1 MALAAGKTRWSTR
14 AMTRAMLT
22 MLAHVA
28 LMAGAWAA
36 EDYASQRR
44 AMVEE
49 IEKMAALTADE
60 TGHAKLNPRVLKA
73 MAEVPRHEF
82 VPPEEARVAYKNR
95 PLSIGHGQVISQ
107 PYIVALMTELLQL
120 KDTSR
125 VLEVGTGSG
134 YQAAVLSVLAGEVYT
149 IEILPQLGNAARRV
163 LKRLG
168 YDNVTT
174 KIGDGYQG
182 WKEYAPFDA
191 IIVTAAPDHI
201 PRALIDQLKPNGR
214 MVIPVGGFTQD
225 LMVVMKKPDGRTI
238 SRTIVPVRFVPLIR
252 D

>member
-1 MALAAGKTRWSTR
+1 
-14 AMTRAMLT
+14 

-36 EDYASQRR
+36 EDYAPQRR

-60 TGHAKLNPRVLKA
+60 TGQAKLDSRVLKA
-73 MAEVPRHEF
+73 MADVPRHEF
-82 VPPEEARVAYKNR
+82 VPGEKAHVAYKNR
-95 PLSIGHGQVISQ
+95 PLSIGHGQTISQ
-107 PYIVALMTELLQL
+107 PFVVALMTELLQL

-134 YQAAVLSVLAGEVYT
+134 YQAAVLSLLAGEVYT
-149 IEILPQLGNAARRV
+149 IEILPELGNAARRI

-191 IIVTAAPDHI
+191 IIVTAAPDYI